1 MILIKNKIK
10 KIKINESQIKKD
22 VAKMLRLLNYQDFD
36 IGILFTTNN
45 TIQKFNKKYRKKNK
59 ATDILSFPYHTEL
72 KAGEKI
78 SLRQGFGSQ
87 VKIQDSDDK
96 NLGDIIISLEFAK
109 QDALR
114 LNHSLKE
121 HLNILIAHGIAHL
134 MGHDHKTDSEY
145 KKMSAFEKKLLKVI

>member
-45 TIQKFNKKYRKKNK
+45 TIQKFNKKYRKKDK

-78 SLRQGFGSQ
+78 
-87 VKIQDSDDK
+87 KIKLSDDK

-109 QDALR
+109 KDALR

-121 HLNILIAHGIAHL
+121 HLQILLAHGIAHL
-134 MGHDHKTDSEY
+134 LGHDHQTDKEY
-145 KKMSAFEKKLLKVI
+145 KQMSAFEKKLLKEI